1 MVLAGVIAELANY
14 LSFGEPSQPAEL
26 QAVWREVSVHRNVWN
41 VCFIVVFYRTM
52 LKSKSGKH
60 EDRRAQ
66 VGQAGADLGGLVKPN
81 DERVAQFCG
90 VTGATYDYSN
100 HIFDYLSDQTLHLRV
115 KDAIKF
121 IQKFKRVDVAIDAFY
136 VRFCILPL
144 RGFEFSSVSE

>member
-90 VTGATYDYSN
+90 VTGATYAYSN
-100 HIFDYLSDQTLHLRV
+100 HISD
-115 KDAIKF
+115 
-121 IQKFKRVDVAIDAFY
+121 
-136 VRFCILPL
+136 
-144 RGFEFSSVSE
+144 